1 MAVYLS
7 VVGIGPENGIGGVH
21 FVMIRSDA
29 NDTRCHMVP
38 GI

>member
-7 VVGIGPENGIGGVH
+7 VVGIGPENGIGGGAL
-21 FVMIRSDA
+21 SDA